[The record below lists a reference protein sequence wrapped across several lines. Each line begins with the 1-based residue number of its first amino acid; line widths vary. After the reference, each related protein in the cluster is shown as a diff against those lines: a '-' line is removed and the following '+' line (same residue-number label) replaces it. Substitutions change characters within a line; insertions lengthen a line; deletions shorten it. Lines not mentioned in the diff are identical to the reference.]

1 MKLKILG
8 NKVRV
13 EMIVLFVLIGIV
25 IASLSASSCSRE
37 NFHNSAPIDG
47 GLKQYDFSK
56 HGVEHNK
63 GTVQNQPVNPMKP
76 GQKYFW
82 ADNKFKPEC
91 CDYSS
96 VSGGNGCACITDEQM
111 KYLSSRGGNRS
122 SSTDEFN

>member
-1 MKLKILG
+1 MKIKILG
-8 NKVRV
+8 NKINV
-13 EMIVLFVLIGIV
+13 EIIIFLILIGVAIGFT
-25 IASLSASSCSRE
+25 ITYSCSRE
-37 NFHNSAPIDG
+37 NFHNSAPIGG

-56 HGVEHNK
+56 HGIEYNK
-63 GTVQNQPVNPMKP
+63 GTVQNQPTNPMKP

-82 ADNKFKPEC
+82 ANNKFTPEC

-96 VSGGNGCACITDEQM
+96 VSGGNGCACVTDEQM